1 MLQFQHWSQQWGLLS
16 LIALVSTCTIWLELN
31 KKTNWL
37 DITKSNGL
45 LYTRLSYLS
54 FRQHPSL
61 TWVFSFP
68 CCRIFSTVFSPFL
81 FMESPTTI
89 HKWEKRNIIACTLCT
104 TYHMIIHKLVIK
116 RNVPY
121 GLVQLKLHNPTTVWA
136 TNQHSF
142 IPFFIDWL
150 NDLC

>member
-1 MLQFQHWSQQWGLLS
+1 MSILISLLPNIFDSIFPIFTYGVANNYTQMRKKKYNCLYS
-16 LIALVSTCTIWLELN
+16 LYNLSHGYTQTIVL
-31 KKTNWL
+31 
-37 DITKSNGL
+37 
-45 LYTRLSYLS
+45 
-54 FRQHPSL
+54 
-61 TWVFSFP
+61 
-68 CCRIFSTVFSPFL
+68 
-81 FMESPTTI
+81 
-89 HKWEKRNIIACTLCT
+89 
-104 TYHMIIHKLVIK
+104 K